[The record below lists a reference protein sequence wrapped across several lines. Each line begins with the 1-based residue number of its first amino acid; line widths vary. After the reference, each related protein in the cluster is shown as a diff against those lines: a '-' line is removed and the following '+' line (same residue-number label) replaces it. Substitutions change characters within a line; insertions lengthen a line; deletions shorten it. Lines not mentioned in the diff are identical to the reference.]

1 MSTYKFFLTKN
12 NIASASDEHIT
23 YDDAD
28 GDQDVNVT
36 LNVNGTDIHAVSLTD
51 SGAVLQYTGTLGEGY
66 HTVKITPEAGK
77 PTDVRVDKVS
87 IDDHTVVGSQ
97 YLMDTRIFG
106 ASFDFFRYKSC
117 VPFRS
122 PKGNDYVWW
131 GDIYNA
137 DFTQKSHATHYRPHI
152 VTDLGEWWQWS
163 FSINSNGHLHWECC
177 DTDSLLY
184 DSTENHNY
192 YAAKSTLYNDSATY
206 PQVDASQIPTDSTYG
221 SWLGFGS
228 YDNFLVFYSDEE
240 VEDSTRMTMNSES
253 EWQSA
258 AWYYLNYWPG
268 SNIDPIVT
276 S

>member
-1 MSTYKFFLTKN
+1 MSVYKFFISKN
-12 NIASASDEHIT
+12 SIAAAADEHIT

-28 GDQDVNVT
+28 GDQDVVVT
-36 LNVNGTDIHAVSLTD
+36 LNVNDTDIHAVTLTD
-51 SGAVLQYTGTLGEGY
+51 AGAVLQYTDTLSEGY

-77 PTDVRVDKVS
+77 PTDVRVDKVV

-106 ASFDFFRYKSC
+106 ASMDFLLYQC
-117 VPFRS
+117 CEPFKS

-137 DFTQKSHATHYRPHI
+137 DYTEKSHTTHYRPHI

-163 FSINSNGHLHWECC
+163 FSISSNGHLHWECS
-177 DTDSLLY
+177 DTDSILY
-184 DSTENHNY
+184 DSTENHNW
-192 YAAKSTLYNDSATY
+192 YAAKSLLHTDSTAY
-206 PQVDASQIPTDSTYG
+206 PVVDASQIPIDSTVG
-221 SWLGFGS
+221 SWTGPGS
-228 YDNFLVFYSDEE
+228 YNNQFIYQDDGLKVLYDQ
-240 VEDSTRMTMNSES
+240 VALYSES

-258 AWYYLNYWPG
+258 AWYYLVYYTY
-268 SNIDPIVT
+268 SNVDPIVV